1 MHEGGSSRFY
11 MRFPSPMECTFSN
24 PNITLQPDHHPIE
37 NVPVKGQELR
47 ESLRCVRRSPPST
60 VAMVD
65 AYG

>member
-1 MHEGGSSRFY
+1 
-11 MRFPSPMECTFSN
+11 MECTFSN
-24 PNITLQPDHHPIE
+24 PNITLQPDRPPIE